1 MSTHEIAS
9 KVAELRELKRMAED
23 LNAEIEALQDSIKD
37 HMAANEVDELAGTDW
52 KITWKLVK
60 TRRFDSKA
68 FKATHAELYD
78 QYCTETFL
86 RYPDTPCRISVS
98 YALITPRVTPTY

>member
-1 MSTHEIAS
+1 MSTIEIAS

-52 KITWKLVK
+52 KVTWK
-60 TRRFDSKA
+60 
-68 FKATHAELYD
+68 YY
-78 QYCTETFL
+78 Q
-86 RYPDTPCRISVS
+86 
-98 YALITPRVTPTY
+98 

>member
-1 MSTHEIAS
+1 
-9 KVAELRELKRMAED
+9 
-23 LNAEIEALQDSIKD
+23 
-37 HMAANEVDELAGTDW
+37 MAANEVDELAGTDW

-78 QYCTETFL
+78 QYCTESASRRFT
-86 RYPDTPCRISVS
+86 V
-98 YALITPRVTPTY
+98 A

>member
-1 MSTHEIAS
+1 MSTIEIAS

-37 HMAANEVDELAGTDW
+37 HMAANEDDELAGTDW

-78 QYCTETFL
+78 QYCTESASRRFT
-86 RYPDTPCRISVS
+86 V
-98 YALITPRVTPTY
+98 A